1 VPHEVCF
8 VGGVAPVLGACRGEA
23 RLTGYTLPLG
33 NARLRLARSKPALWE
48 ELVASEQRSVYREI
62 CNLPNRHDF
71 ALTFIDG
78 YC

>member
-1 VPHEVCF
+1 MKSVSSAAWRLCS
-8 VGGVAPVLGACRGEA
+8 APATVRRDSPVIPYRWATRGCA
-23 RLTGYTLPLG
+23 
-33 NARLRLARSKPALWE
+33 LRGALWE